1 MFRDEKEPLQ
11 PNNRNQGVIDNEM
24 KRNTSIEF
32 DGRRVISKTGE
43 IIGKNSAVWLKSPD
57 IIAILDKL

>member
-43 IIGKNSAVWLKSPD
+43 IIGKNSAV
-57 IIAILDKL
+57 